1 MARFALAVAALLAV
15 APAAVVGDGPIALR
29 GPWSDGGGAPV
40 VAEGAAPGKR
50 GRSSVEL
57 AEATPAIPKGILKHM
72 EQQVGEVMR
81 GGSRQWI
88 VALIAFALGAVLV
101 YDGEMSFRAA
111 IVCAVFLFAGVIG
124 ESDIAQVW
132 PSATGTALGRV
143 VGLEAGLLGVTLAC
157 AGIDGVVLA
166 FGAILGGLVASKA
179 RVWFVAMGCDKF
191 ESDVAA
197 VVALYTAVVGLFIF
211 CFRMKKHVRL
221 VVLIS
226 AAVGATL
233 VASSLAWWVA
243 HLVLGGHLHFVRSAF
258 PDVAPVGGDWIDFLL
273 VLWSADAQDVGVFAD
288 SRYNLKVGGAAYRTD
303 RVVGVSLAAVIFFV
317 SSRAQFRFLR
327 EVGARELR
335 SGLQRALLSEE

>member
-179 RVWFVAMGCDKF
+179 RVWLVAAGCDKL
-191 ESDVAA
+191 ENNIGA
-197 VVALYTAVVGLFIF
+197 VVALYTAIVGLFLV

-221 VVLIS
+221 VVLLS
-226 AAVGATL
+226 AAIGATL

-243 HLVLGGHLHFVRSAF
+243 HCVITGHLHCVRSAF
-258 PDVAPVGGDWIDFLL
+258 PSVTPTGGKWLDFLL
-273 VLWSADAQDVGVFAD
+273 LLWSADAADVGVFAGSPYD
-288 SRYNLKVGGAAYRTD
+288 LELGGATYRMD
-303 RVVGVSLAAVIFFV
+303 RVVGVALAAVIFFV
-317 SSRAQFRFLR
+317 SARAQFRFLR
-327 EVGARELR
+327 EAYARELPT
-335 SGLQRALLSEE
+335 GLQRALLSEE